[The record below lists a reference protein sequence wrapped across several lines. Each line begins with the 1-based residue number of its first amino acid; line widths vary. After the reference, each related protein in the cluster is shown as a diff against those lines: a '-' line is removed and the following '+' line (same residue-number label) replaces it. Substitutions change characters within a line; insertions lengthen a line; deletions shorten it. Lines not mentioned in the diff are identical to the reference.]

1 MKSAI
6 ATALSFLSLVGLA
19 FQTPALAQ
27 TASTDAF
34 AAACSA
40 NPGFFEFAVTGL
52 ASDPE
57 GLGRLCSCL
66 VTEFSGLEEPDF
78 AMLIKDLEA
87 TATAEDRTAYGDYTA
102 LEITA
107 RDGLDKCLVLEG
119 FADGSDPGGVPA
131 GDMADMTR
139 FDAACQGSDGLLE
152 VIGGT
157 TEQATPIRTTLCD
170 CLSVALGPQITT
182 ADADIL
188 SQDLDGTAT
197 EASRAAP
204 ANYSEAESRAGA
216 AFDSCFATAMPQ

>member
-6 ATALSFLSLVGLA
+6 ATALSFLSLAGLG

-34 AAACSA
+34 TAACGA

-52 ASDPE
+52 DPE

-78 AMLIKDLEA
+78 AMLVKDLEG

-119 FADGSDPGGVPA
+119 FADGSDPGAIPV

-139 FDAACQGSDGLLE
+139 FEAACHGSGGLLQ

-170 CLSVALGPQITT
+170 CLSVALGPQLTT

-188 SQDLDGTAT
+188 AQDLDGTAT
-197 EASRAAP
+197 EASRAAH
-204 ANYSEAESRAGA
+204 ANYQEAESRAGA